1 MLPWDY
7 RQFKK
12 TMRDSESTIESRG
25 EAALRRVLDKYKTP
39 VLNSF
44 SRDLSDLAKDGKL
57 DPIIGREKEIDR
69 VAQILSRRK
78 KNNAIL
84 VGDPGVGKTAIA
96 EGLAL
101 KIEQDKVVKTLLRKR
116 LVMLDLASLVAGT
129 KYRGQFEERLKNIMY
144 ELERSQDIIL
154 FIDEIHTLVGAGGSI
169 GALDAANI
177 LKPALARGELQCI
190 GATTLNEYRQYI
202 QRDGALDRRFQVVRV
217 ESPSQE
223 ETVDILEQLKPNYE
237 DHHGVTYAPEAIEAC
252 VHLADR
258 YITDRLLP
266 DKAIDIMDESGAT
279 VHMRNIEVPSIITK
293 LESELTTVAQEKNKL
308 VKTQKYEEAAELRD
322 RERKLYDKLTL
333 EKSLWELSPQQAQ
346 RHPVSIYHVAEVIAT
361 MTGIPVERI
370 AHSQDSRL
378 LELADELKEEII
390 GQDEAVDK
398 VVRAIQRTHVGLQ
411 DPHRPLGTFM
421 FLGPTGVGKTALA
434 KALANA
440 LFDREDALV
449 RLDMSEYMEKFTTS
463 RLIGAPPGYVG
474 YEEGGQLTERIRNQ
488 PYSVVLLDEIEKAHA
503 DVHNLLL
510 QVMDDGLLTDGLG
523 RTIDFTHSIIIMT
536 SNVGARDLQQSSLGF
551 STGTQADAQ
560 DARKAKV
567 HKEVEKKF
575 RPEFIN
581 RIDDILVFNTLT
593 PQHIH
598 QIIDIQLQQ
607 LAERILHTGYELKMT
622 KRMKNF
628 LSKKGYDPKYGI
640 RPLKRAI
647 QTHVEDV
654 IAEQI
659 LTGMLKPGDT
669 IHIDHKGRG
678 DRVDIQVIKDSEG
691 A

>member
-1 MLPWDY
+1 
-7 RQFKK
+7 
-12 TMRDSESTIESRG
+12 MRDSESTIESRG

>member
-1 MLPWDY
+1 
-7 RQFKK
+7 
-12 TMRDSESTIESRG
+12 
-25 EAALRRVLDKYKTP
+25 
-39 VLNSF
+39 
-44 SRDLSDLAKDGKL
+44 
-57 DPIIGREKEIDR
+57 
-69 VAQILSRRK
+69 
-78 KNNAIL
+78 
-84 VGDPGVGKTAIA
+84 
-96 EGLAL
+96 
-101 KIEQDKVVKTLLRKR
+101 
-116 LVMLDLASLVAGT
+116 
-129 KYRGQFEERLKNIMY
+129 
-144 ELERSQDIIL
+144 
-154 FIDEIHTLVGAGGSI
+154 GGSI

-293 LESELTTVAQEKNKL
+293 LESELTTIAQEKNKL

-333 EKSLWELSPQQAQ
+333 EKSLWELSPHQAH

-434 KALANA
+434 KALANT

-488 PYSVVLLDEIEKAHA
+488 PYSVILLDEIEKAHA

-536 SNVGARDLQQSSLGF
+536 SNVGARDLQYSSIGF

-607 LAERILHTGYELKMT
+607 LAERVLHTGYELKMT

-647 QTHVEDV
+647 QTHVEDT

-659 LTGMLKPGDT
+659 LAGTLKPGDT
-669 IHIDHKGRG
+669 IHIDHKGKG
-678 DRVDIQVIKDSEG
+678 DRVDIKVSKDSEG
-691 A
+691 T

>member
-1 MLPWDY
+1 
-7 RQFKK
+7 
-12 TMRDSESTIESRG
+12 MRDSESTLESRG
-25 EAALRRVLDKYKTP
+25 EAALRRILDKYKTP
-39 VLNSF
+39 VLNNF

-96 EGLAL
+96 EGLAI
-101 KIEQDKVVKTLLRKR
+101 KIAQDRVAKTLLRKR

-252 VHLADR
+252 VHLSDR

-279 VHMRNIEVPSIITK
+279 VHMRNIEVPSMITK
-293 LESELTTVAQEKNKL
+293 LESELATVAQEKSKL

-333 EKSLWELSPQQAQ
+333 EKSLWELSPQAH
-346 RHPVSIYHVAEVIAT
+346 RHPVSIHHVAEVIAT

-378 LELADELKEEII
+378 LELAEELKEEVI

-488 PYSVVLLDEIEKAHA
+488 PYSVILLDEIEKAHA

-523 RTIDFTHSIIIMT
+523 RTVDFTHSIIIMT
-536 SNVGARDLQQSSLGF
+536 SNVGARDLQRSSIGF
-551 STGTQADAQ
+551 STDTQTEAQ

-654 IAEQI
+654 IAKQI
-659 LTGMLKPGDT
+659 LAGTLKPGDT

-678 DRVDIQVIKDSEG
+678 DRVDIRVNRED
-691 A
+691 AARHLDAR